1 MLFTVVVDDGD
12 EVEFE
17 CEDTFVS
24 RWVCQ
29 TILEG
34 TTYPA
39 LPFVDD
45 VQVVFDVGANCGA
58 ASVHFARHHPEA
70 AVHAFEPASRPLE
83 LLRRNAARYPNI
95 EVHPFGLHTTDQR
108 APLWFGSGDSIV
120 GSVVRVDEAGG
131 SEEVELRAAGP
142 WAAAHG
148 IDRIDVLK
156 LDVEG
161 AEVEVL
167 ESLAPLL
174 PTVKVLFVEYDSRQ
188 ARQRVAELVEPSHE
202 LYVGILFL
210 DQGEA
215 TYLRRDLA
223 DHPGAREHLLERWR
237 ALTTAGPGA

>member
-1 MLFTVVVDDGD
+1 MLFTVADAHGD

-34 TTYPA
+34 TTYPV

-58 ASVHFARHHPEA
+58 TSVHFARHRPGA
-70 AVHAFEPASRPLE
+70 VVHAFEPASRPLE
-83 LLRRNAARYPNI
+83 LLRRNAGRYPNI
-95 EVHPFGLHTTDQR
+95 EVHPFGLHTTDR
-108 APLWFGSGDSIV
+108 TMPLYFGSGDSIV

-142 WAAAHG
+142 WAQEHG

-174 PTVKVLFVEYDSRQ
+174 PTVQVLFVEYDSRQ
-188 ARQRVAELVEPSHE
+188 ARRRVAELVEATHE

-215 TYLRRDLA
+215 AYMRRDLA
-223 DHPGAREHLLERWR
+223 DHPGAKEHLLERWR
-237 ALTTAGPGA
+237 SSVATGAGA

>member
-1 MLFTVVVDDGD
+1 MLFTVPVDDGD

-29 TILEG
+29 AILEG

-39 LPFVDD
+39 LPFLAD
-45 VQVVFDVGANCGA
+45 VRVVLDVGANCGA

-70 AVHAFEPASRPLE
+70 TVHAFEPASGPLE
-83 LLRRNAARYPNI
+83 VLRRNAARHRNI
-95 EVHPFGLHTTDQR
+95 QVHPFGLHATDQR
-108 APLWFGSGDSIV
+108 VPLWFGSGDSIV

-142 WAAAHG
+142 WAAAEG

-161 AEVEVL
+161 AEVEVV

-174 PTVKVLFVEYDSRQ
+174 PGVQVIFVEYDSRQ
-188 ARQRVAELVEPSHE
+188 ARHRLAELVEPTHE
-202 LYVGILFL
+202 LYAGVLFL

-223 DHPGAREHLLERWR
+223 DQPAALEHLVERWHSGMSR
-237 ALTTAGPGA
+237 AGG